1 VRAVRCVDLRLFRSP
16 HRQDGIAFSEEN
28 SEEAVISTMAGIP
41 SGSRNRVVAEA
52 LVRNLHRF
60 VKDCEPSNEEWEEA
74 MDFLVKLSQ
83 WSHEPAKR
91 HELMLVSDTLGVTML
106 VDCINHRKMDPRAT
120 EWTVQG
126 PFHGA
131 RELSRHPPP
140 AISCH
145 AHPRRAR

>member
-1 VRAVRCVDLRLFRSP
+1 MGES
-16 HRQDGIAFSEEN
+16 AFSDKGGFGFSEAN
-28 SEEAVISTMAGIP
+28 SEAAVIETMSALP
-41 SGSRNRVVAEA
+41 ADSRRRVVGEA

-60 VKDCEPSNEEWEEA
+60 VKDVEPTNQEWENA
-74 MDFLVKLSQ
+74 MEFLVKLSQ

-126 PFHGA
+126 PFHGT
-131 RELSRHPPP
+131 RT
-140 AISCH
+140 
-145 AHPRRAR
+145 